1 MIRPATQGE
10 HITGKPKGENEKR
23 KSHSSF
29 QTDLN
34 THLLCKVCKI
44 YEPMYA
50 DEKYQAK
57 KWKHNSDIVGLG
69 IENSDLFGLF
79 SRSHNSKGGREC
91 LTRCQQQCALKNGFI
106 VMCPARKKCT
116 FFIFAFSQECINCG
130 FTLALVLKKTYKSV
144 HYMTAK
150 LTHGLLMLHM
160 VHIWLRLAYKFA
172 RYAKYFYVNKIPLR
186 RNGHQIRKK
195 WG

>member
-1 MIRPATQGE
+1 MLFERQFQSKLKIGVRYSELINFRARQVVNEYSLILFIFALSYFNQQKRKYVSVIRPPTQGE

-57 KWKHNSDIVGLG
+57 K
-69 IENSDLFGLF
+69 
-79 SRSHNSKGGREC
+79 
-91 LTRCQQQCALKNGFI
+91 
-106 VMCPARKKCT
+106 
-116 FFIFAFSQECINCG
+116 
-130 FTLALVLKKTYKSV
+130 
-144 HYMTAK
+144 
-150 LTHGLLMLHM
+150 
-160 VHIWLRLAYKFA
+160 
-172 RYAKYFYVNKIPLR
+172 
-186 RNGHQIRKK
+186 
-195 WG
+195 